1 MSARAEIFTN
11 KHDILKEK
19 GTVADS
25 TLVDHLFENFM
36 QYASANWSYSASAP
50 GQTVADL
57 LSTSG
62 GKTVACDTLAG
73 AFTRLIKEADEKL
86 IPEGKSK
93 NWFITR
99 PDLKCFDGK
108 VTGNMGNPDAVI
120 YNLGCHFSAHF
131 FTKFGDK
138 FYDPCLSTT
147 YTKEDGAVLM
157 ETRLVAGTNNLRYA
171 GIGRTVILLKPKQ
184 KVIPGFGSVVVVLSI
199 YKDDIKKW
207 LDKGEYEA
215 VKKMPLFHAAGLK

>member
-1 MSARAEIFTN
+1 MFGKNKAAE
-11 KHDILKEK
+11 E
-19 GTVADS
+19 
-25 TLVDHLFENFM
+25 
-36 QYASANWSYSASAP
+36 ASATLRVMNQF
-50 GQTVADL
+50 GQGTTINGDV
-57 LSTSG
+57 
-62 GKTVACDTLAG
+62 
-73 AFTRLIKEADEKL
+73 
-86 IPEGKSK
+86 
-93 NWFITR
+93 ITDGDVR
-99 PDLKCFDGK
+99 IDGK